1 MIKSTTMAMNPYDP
15 ESPKTKKHLKDLRTP
30 WKLWLYFFKHL
41 PSVLFFGV
49 RLKSLTP
56 YKAEVTIPFK
66 WRTQNPFR
74 SIYAGGQFAA
84 AELST
89 GLMAGHIIYGRG
101 RITMLITKTEIE
113 YVKKATS
120 LTTFTCDEGQK
131 LLDAVQK
138 AIDKHEPQEITVL
151 TIGTQADGQMVS
163 RMKFTW
169 SFKHS
174 G

>member
-1 MIKSTTMAMNPYDP
+1 MHKNPYNP
-15 ESPKTKKHLKDLRTP
+15 SHPKVIQQLKDLNTP
-30 WKLWLYFFKHL
+30 WKIWLYFFKHL

-49 RLKSLTP
+49 RVKSLTVQ
-56 YKAEVTIPFK
+56 KAEITIPFK

-89 GLMAGHIIYGRG
+89 GLIAGHAVYNRG
-101 RITMLITKTEIE
+101 RIAMLITGVEIE

-120 LTTFTCDEGQK
+120 LTTFTCTEGQ
-131 LLDAVQK
+131 LILDTVQK
-138 AIDKHEPQEITVL
+138 AIDTNEPQAVTINTV
-151 TIGTQADGQMVS
+151 GTMENGEVVS

-169 SFKHS
+169 SFKVRD
-174 G
+174 

>member
-1 MIKSTTMAMNPYDP
+1 MSNRPYDP
-15 ESPKTKKHLKDLRTP
+15 ENPKTKKQLKDLRTP
-30 WKLWLYFFKHL
+30 WKLWLYFYKNL

-56 YKAEVTIPFK
+56 YKAEVTVPFK

-74 SIYAGGQFAA
+74 SIYAGAQFAA

-89 GLMAGHIIYGRG
+89 GLIAGHIVHGRG
-101 RITMLITKTEIE
+101 RMAMLITGVEIE

-131 LLDAVQK
+131 LLDGVQR
-138 AIDKHEPQEITVL
+138 AIDLKEPQEVTVL
-151 TIGTQADGQMVS
+151 TVGTQNDGEVVS

-169 SFKHS
+169 SFKARD
-174 G
+174 

>member
-1 MIKSTTMAMNPYDP
+1 MAKNPYDP
-15 ESPKTKKHLKDLRTP
+15 DNPKTKKQLKELRTP

-56 YKAEVTIPFK
+56 YKTEVTVPFK

-74 SIYAGGQFAA
+74 SIYAGAQFAA
-84 AELST
+84 AELSA

-101 RITMLITKTEIE
+101 PMAMLITKVEIE
-113 YVKKATS
+113 YIKKATG
-120 LTTFTCDEGQK
+120 LTTFTCEEGQK
-131 LLDAVQK
+131 ILDAVQRT
-138 AIDKHEPQEITVL
+138 IDSNAPQEVTVL
-151 TIGTQADGQMVS
+151 TTGTQLDGQVVS

-169 SFKHS
+169 SFKVRA
-174 G
+174 